1 MFAQNKTMNYKRKD
15 FNKMEIVIFL
25 TSIYACIETAITGY
39 LEYKENNNKCVGIFL
54 YILAVFCLIVPNFV
68 V

>member
-1 MFAQNKTMNYKRKD
+1 
-15 FNKMEIVIFL
+15 MEIVVFL
-25 TSIYACIETAITGY
+25 TSIYAFIETAITGY
-39 LEYKENNNKCVGIFL
+39 FEYKENNNKGVGIFL

>member
-1 MFAQNKTMNYKRKD
+1 MNYKRKD
-15 FNKMEIVIFL
+15 FDKMEIVIFL

-39 LEYKENNNKCVGIFL
+39 LEYKENNNKGVGIFL
-54 YILAVFCLIVPNFV
+54 YILVVFCLIVPNFV

>member
-1 MFAQNKTMNYKRKD
+1 
-15 FNKMEIVIFL
+15 MEIVIFL

-39 LEYKENNNKCVGIFL
+39 LEYTENQNKGVGIFL
-54 YILAVFCLIVPNFV
+54 YVLATFCLIVPNLV